1 MPALASFEY
10 SVLRVAPSVEREEF
24 VNAGVL
30 LFCKQFHFLGARIA
44 LDASRVLALEPH
56 ADVASIQVQLDL
68 VHNIVRGG
76 PDGGDIGVLPLGE
89 RFRWLASPRNT
100 ILQPSPVHPG
110 LCIDPQ
116 MTLDSIFARV
126 VSAQGSSQASIC
138 HEAPVQP

>member
-10 SVLRVAPSVEREEF
+10 SVLRVAPSIEREEF

-30 LFCKQFHFLGARIA
+30 LFCKQLRFLGARIA
-44 LDASRVLALEPH
+44 LDTTRLLALEPR
-56 ADVASIQVQLDL
+56 ADVASIRSQLDL
-68 VHNIVRGG
+68 VHQIVSGG
-76 PDGGDIGVLPLGE
+76 EEAGEIGELPLGE

-116 MTLDSIFARV
+116 VTLDSIFVRV
-126 VSAQGSSQASIC
+126 VSALISSQYSIC